1 MKGISQKAQQEYKM
15 QKYIYQ
21 LPTAEIL
28 FFDEP
33 NETYSDRFVMVTDV
47 SEEEMLYGEIIRD
60 PIPRMTLETQAY
72 QIYQNTDIEYN
83 RSQAILK
90 MDLERRKWL
99 KQKAVKFNFL
109 DVEFDGNDSERT
121 VSAKE
126 NIKGVFDALQ
136 DLPPESVA
144 MMFPMDWRT
153 YDNAN
158 FTFASKEQ
166 FELFYFAFIGFRLKF
181 EQDVNAL
188 TFQLKDQILSATNL
202 SDIRTAESSF
212 TLPEYEAIL

>member
-1 MKGISQKAQQEYKM
+1 M

-21 LPTAEIL
+21 LSDATILFKDVPDPSLEESFVMVADVTEDEIL
-28 FFDEP
+28 F
-33 NETYSDRFVMVTDV
+33 
-47 SEEEMLYGEIIRD
+47 GEIIRD
-60 PIPRMTLETQAY
+60 PSPRMTLETQKY
-72 QIYQNTDIEYN
+72 QIYKNTDIEYN

-99 KQKAVKFNFL
+99 KEKPVKFTFAG
-109 DVEFDGNDSERT
+109 VEFDGNDSEIT
-121 VSAKE
+121 ISAKE
-126 NIKGVFDALQ
+126 NIRGVFDALRN
-136 DLPPESVA
+136 LPPESVA
-144 MMFPMDWRT
+144 MIFPMDWRT

-166 FELFYFAFIGFRLKF
+166 FELFYFTFIGFRLKF
-181 EQDVNAL
+181 EQDVNSL

-202 SDIRTAESSF
+202 ADIRTAENSF